1 MAQFPSFANIF
12 KRATQKSII
21 IAKSCITSISQY
33 IFQHSIRYFAGIIA
47 VAVAILALML
57 PSAYVIEEPGPTQ
70 DVLSDIN
77 GLKIIDIENS
87 ETKKSEIK
95 DSKKSDYKK
104 SDIKKSDIKDSD
116 IGDSKKTGKLLLVTV
131 GTSGVPGYETT
142 TFNAI
147 KAWLNPERTLDPREA
162 IVPIGQTEEQYE
174 KESNE
179 EMTSS
184 QDSAIK
190 AAKIEAKKL
199 GLSTTNKKISLHIE
213 DIGGPSAGMIYSLGI
228 LNKIN
233 KYDITGGKTIAG
245 TGTIDEKG
253 NVGAIGGIQLKM
265 LGARRDGA
273 TWFLAPE
280 SNCDEVE
287 GHIPS
292 GLRVVKVA
300 TLDDAWKAL
309 EAIRSGKNV
318 KNLPFCS
325 SKIR

>member
-12 KRATQKSII
+12 KRAVQKSII

-77 GLKIIDIENS
+77 GLKIIDIKNS
-87 ETKKSEIK
+87 ETKKSDIE
-95 DSKKSDYKK
+95 KSE
-104 SDIKKSDIKDSD
+104 IKKSEIK
-116 IGDSKKTGKLLLVTV
+116 DSKKTGKLLLVTV

-265 LGARRDGA
+265 LGAKRDGA

-309 EAIRSGKNV
+309 ESIRSGKNV
-318 KNLPFCS
+318 KNLPSCS
-325 SKIR
+325 AKIR

>member
-12 KRATQKSII
+12 KRAVQKSII

-95 DSKKSDYKK
+95 DSKK
-104 SDIKKSDIKDSD
+104 
-116 IGDSKKTGKLLLVTV
+116 TGKLLLVTV

-162 IVPIGQTEEQYE
+162 IVPIGQTEDQYE

-265 LGARRDGA
+265 LGAKRDGA

-300 TLDDAWKAL
+300 TLDDAWKVL
-309 EAIRSGKNV
+309 ESIRSGKNV
-318 KNLPFCS
+318 KNLPSCS

>member
-12 KRATQKSII
+12 KRAVQKSII

-47 VAVAILALML
+47 VAVAILALTL

-87 ETKKSEIK
+87 ETKKSDIE
-95 DSKKSDYKK
+95 KSE
-104 SDIKKSDIKDSD
+104 IKKSKIK
-116 IGDSKKTGKLLLVTV
+116 DSKKTGKLLLVTV

-162 IVPIGQTEEQYE
+162 IVPIGQTEDQYE
-174 KESNE
+174 KKSNE

-265 LGARRDGA
+265 LGAKRDGA

-318 KNLPFCS
+318 KNLPSCS
-325 SKIR
+325 AKLGNK

>member
-12 KRATQKSII
+12 KRALQKSII

-95 DSKKSDYKK
+95 DSKK
-104 SDIKKSDIKDSD
+104 
-116 IGDSKKTGKLLLVTV
+116 TGKLLLVTV

-162 IVPIGQTEEQYE
+162 IVPIGQTEDQYE

-318 KNLPFCS
+318 KNLPSCS

>member
-1 MAQFPSFANIF
+1 MAQFPSFVNIF
-12 KRATQKSII
+12 KRAVQKSMI
-21 IAKSCITSISQY
+21 IAKSFVTSISQY

-87 ETKKSEIK
+87 ETKKSDIE
-95 DSKKSDYKK
+95 KSE
-104 SDIKKSDIKDSD
+104 IKKSEIK
-116 IGDSKKTGKLLLVTV
+116 DSKKTGKLLLVTV

-162 IVPIGQTEEQYE
+162 IVPIGQTEDQYE

-199 GLSTTNKKISLHIE
+199 GLSITNKKISLHIE

-265 LGARRDGA
+265 LGAKRDGA

-280 SNCDEVE
+280 SNCDEVA
-287 GHIPS
+287 GHIPA

-318 KNLPFCS
+318 KNLPSCS
-325 SKIR
+325 AKIR

>member
-12 KRATQKSII
+12 KRAVQKSII

-87 ETKKSEIK
+87 ETKKSDIE
-95 DSKKSDYKK
+95 KSE
-104 SDIKKSDIKDSD
+104 IKKSEIK
-116 IGDSKKTGKLLLVTV
+116 DSKKTGKLLLVTV

-265 LGARRDGA
+265 LGAKRDGA

-280 SNCDEVE
+280 SNCDEVA

>member
-1 MAQFPSFANIF
+1 MAQFPSFVNIF
-12 KRATQKSII
+12 KRAVQKSII
-21 IAKSCITSISQY
+21 IAKSCVTSISQY

-87 ETKKSEIK
+87 ETKKSEIE
-95 DSKKSDYKK
+95 KSE
-104 SDIKKSDIKDSD
+104 IKKSEIK
-116 IGDSKKTGKLLLVTV
+116 DSKKTGKLLLVTV

-162 IVPIGQTEEQYE
+162 IVPIGQTEDQYE

-265 LGARRDGA
+265 LGAKRDGA
-273 TWFLAPE
+273 TWFLSPE
-280 SNCDEVE
+280 SNCDEVA

-318 KNLPFCS
+318 KNLPSCS
-325 SKIR
+325 AKIR

>member
-1 MAQFPSFANIF
+1 
-12 KRATQKSII
+12 
-21 IAKSCITSISQY
+21 
-33 IFQHSIRYFAGIIA
+33 
-47 VAVAILALML
+47 ML

-87 ETKKSEIK
+87 ETKNSETKKSDIEKSEIK
-95 DSKKSDYKK
+95 KSE
-104 SDIKKSDIKDSD
+104 IK
-116 IGDSKKTGKLLLVTV
+116 DSKKTGKLLLVTV

-265 LGARRDGA
+265 LGAKRDGA

-280 SNCDEVE
+280 SNCDEVA

-318 KNLPFCS
+318 KNLPSCS

>member
-1 MAQFPSFANIF
+1 
-12 KRATQKSII
+12 
-21 IAKSCITSISQY
+21 
-33 IFQHSIRYFAGIIA
+33 
-47 VAVAILALML
+47 ML

-87 ETKKSEIK
+87 ETKNSETKKSDIEKSEIK
-95 DSKKSDYKK
+95 KSE
-104 SDIKKSDIKDSD
+104 IK
-116 IGDSKKTGKLLLVTV
+116 DSKKTGKLLLVTV

-265 LGARRDGA
+265 LGAKRDGA

-318 KNLPFCS
+318 KNLPSCS
-325 SKIR
+325 AKIR

>member
-1 MAQFPSFANIF
+1 
-12 KRATQKSII
+12 
-21 IAKSCITSISQY
+21 
-33 IFQHSIRYFAGIIA
+33 
-47 VAVAILALML
+47 ML

-77 GLKIIDIENS
+77 GLKIIDIKNS
-87 ETKKSEIK
+87 ETKKSDIEKSEIK
-95 DSKKSDYKK
+95 
-104 SDIKKSDIKDSD
+104 
-116 IGDSKKTGKLLLVTV
+116 DSKKTGKLLLVTV

-245 TGTIDEKG
+245 TGTIDKKG

-265 LGARRDGA
+265 LGAKRDGA

-309 EAIRSGKNV
+309 ESIRSGKNV
-318 KNLPFCS
+318 KNLPSCS
-325 SKIR
+325 AKIR

>member
-12 KRATQKSII
+12 KRVVQKSII
-21 IAKSCITSISQY
+21 IAKSCVTSISQY

-87 ETKKSEIK
+87 ETKKSDIE
-95 DSKKSDYKK
+95 KSE
-104 SDIKKSDIKDSD
+104 IKKSEIK
-116 IGDSKKTGKLLLVTV
+116 DSKKTGKLLLVTV

-265 LGARRDGA
+265 LGAKRDGA

-280 SNCDEVE
+280 SNCDEVA

-318 KNLPFCS
+318 KNLPSCS
-325 SKIR
+325 AKIR

>member
-12 KRATQKSII
+12 KRAVQKSII

-47 VAVAILALML
+47 VAVAILALTL

-87 ETKKSEIK
+87 ETKKSDIE
-95 DSKKSDYKK
+95 KSE
-104 SDIKKSDIKDSD
+104 IKKSKIK
-116 IGDSKKTGKLLLVTV
+116 DSKKTGKLLLVTV

-265 LGARRDGA
+265 LGAKRDGA

-280 SNCDEVE
+280 SNCDEVA

-318 KNLPFCS
+318 KNLPSCS
-325 SKIR
+325 AKIR

>member
-1 MAQFPSFANIF
+1 MAQFPSFVNIF
-12 KRATQKSII
+12 KRAVQKSII
-21 IAKSCITSISQY
+21 IAKSCVTSISQY

-87 ETKKSEIK
+87 ETKKSDIE
-95 DSKKSDYKK
+95 KSE
-104 SDIKKSDIKDSD
+104 IKKSEIK
-116 IGDSKKTGKLLLVTV
+116 DSKKTGKLLLVTV

-265 LGARRDGA
+265 LGAKRDGA

-280 SNCDEVE
+280 SNCDEVA

-318 KNLPFCS
+318 KNLPSCS
-325 SKIR
+325 AKIR

>member
-1 MAQFPSFANIF
+1 M
-12 KRATQKSII
+12 QKSII
-21 IAKSCITSISQY
+21 IAKSCVTSISQY

-87 ETKKSEIK
+87 ETKKSDIEKSEIKKSEIK
-95 DSKKSDYKK
+95 DSQ
-104 SDIKKSDIKDSD
+104 
-116 IGDSKKTGKLLLVTV
+116 KTGKLLLVTV

-265 LGARRDGA
+265 LGAKRDGA

-280 SNCDEVE
+280 SNCDEVA

-318 KNLPFCS
+318 KNLPSCS
-325 SKIR
+325 AKIR

>member
-12 KRATQKSII
+12 KRAVQKSII
-21 IAKSCITSISQY
+21 TAKSCFTSISQY

-87 ETKKSEIK
+87 DTKKSDIG
-95 DSKKSDYKK
+95 DSKKSDSQK
-104 SDIKKSDIKDSD
+104 SDIKKSDIK
-116 IGDSKKTGKLLLVTV
+116 DSKKTGKLLLVTV

-162 IVPIGQTEEQYE
+162 IVPIGQTEDQYE

-265 LGARRDGA
+265 LGAKRDGA

-318 KNLPFCS
+318 KNLPSCS
-325 SKIR
+325 AKLGNK